1 MTKPMEDA
9 IESLRRD
16 VPDERQDEIAR
27 RVTRLTGKDR
37 SIYMPTPEEA
47 ADLDEADAEI
57 AGGEFATDAQV
68 RAMWAKHGS

>member
-27 RVTRLTGKDR
+27 GVTRLTGKDR
-37 SIYMPTPEEA
+37 SICMLTPGEA

-68 RAMWAKHGS
+68 RAMWARHGP